1 MPKMRGKMQKSTKT
15 QYDYMKESE
24 FKEEDAFFP
33 EEVSEQKDKS
43 EKEKYFDFYDD
54 VKTSIKED
62 W

>member
-1 MPKMRGKMQKSTKT
+1 MQKKGKT
-15 QYDYMKESE
+15 IYDLMKEAE

-33 EEVSEQKDKS
+33 EENADSET

-54 VKTSIKED
+54 IKTSIKED